1 MFNSL
6 FDFIIYSILI
16 LLGLYVLIRI
26 LSSGIFRSYF
36 ETKRQFEKENKDGKE
51 G

>member
-1 MFNSL
+1 MFNSIFSL
-6 FDFIIYSILI
+6 ITYSILI

-36 ETKRQFEKENKDGKE
+36 ETKKQFERENENGE
-51 G
+51 EE